1 MFARIGKVGVWSE
14 PCCGTAVT
22 TLNNPE
28 PAAREVICDL
38 NAFIC
43 NYYRA
48 VRGDYRADR
57 LLVGLADE
65 PPRLDGASQV
75 AAGAGAGAE
84 RAHGERP

>member
-14 PCCGTAVT
+14 PCMGTAVM

-28 PAAREVICDL
+28 PAAREVICDF

-48 VRGDYRADR
+48 VRGDYEQTSLIGPTGRR
-57 LLVGLADE
+57 TTTT
-65 PPRLDGASQV
+65 
-75 AAGAGAGAE
+75 
-84 RAHGERP
+84 